1 MNEFDV
7 IVVGAGAMGSAAAY
21 HLACDGRSVLLVE
34 QFEIGHNRGASHGHS
49 RIIRLSYDHPT
60 YVRLS
65 KLSYALWAELEAD
78 AGEKV
83 ITTTGGLD
91 LSKPGHPA
99 FEACIS
105 SMNEVGIDYELLD
118 AAEIRRRYP
127 QFRIEPGTVGAFQK
141 DAGILNPSQC
151 VPLMVRMAEKHGAT
165 ILDRTGVTGFHFDED
180 SIEVACGDRK
190 YRSAKLVITPGPW
203 AEPLLSKIGLAV
215 PVRVTEERYVFFR
228 PPDPELF
235 SIGRFPIFA
244 QYGQNRNGPDI
255 EFYGFPVFGLDG
267 VKVAEHH
274 FGPPVTADS
283 RSFDVPEETIER
295 LRHRM
300 QALVPQALG
309 EVVHAMTCLYSLT
322 PDRNFIIDLLPG
334 YPGIAIA
341 AGFSGHGFKFAIAV
355 GRILADLVE
364 KGRSD
369 FPIDLLRLSR
379 FVTR

>member
-1 MNEFDV
+1 MTEYDV

-21 HLACDGRSVLLVE
+21 YLAGGARSTLLLE

-49 RIIRLSYDHPT
+49 RIIRLSYDHPL

-78 AGEKV
+78 SGEKL

-105 SMNEVGIDYELLD
+105 SMKEVGIDHELLD
-118 AAEIRRRYP
+118 AREIQRRYP
-127 QFRIEPGTVGAFQK
+127 QFRIDSDTLGVFQK
-141 DAGILNPSQC
+141 DAGILNPSQA
-151 VPLMVRMAEKHGAT
+151 VPLMVRMAEQHGAT
-165 ILDRTGVTGFHFDED
+165 IVDRSEVTGAHFDENG
-180 SIEVACGDRK
+180 IEITCGGRI
-190 YRSAKLVITPGPW
+190 YRSAKMVIAPGPW
-203 AEPLLSKIGLAV
+203 AHALLSKVGLNV
-215 PVRVTEERYVFFR
+215 SVRVTEERYAFFR
-228 PPDPELF
+228 PADAEAF

-244 QYGQNRNGPDI
+244 QYGENRNGPDI

-274 FGPPVTADS
+274 FGPPVAADS
-283 RSFDVPEETIER
+283 RSFVVPDDTIER
-295 LRHRM
+295 LADRTRK
-300 QALVPQALG
+300 LVPQAVG
-309 EVVHAMTCLYSLT
+309 EVIHSATCLYSVT

-334 YPGIAIA
+334 YPNIVVA
-341 AGFSGHGFKFAIAV
+341 AGFSGHGFKFATAI

-369 FPIDLLRLSR
+369 FPLDLFRLSR
-379 FVTR
+379 FVAQ